1 MVFGF
6 NHNFRYKGGVYHVQT
21 EDGGEKNPQVVTLL
35 YHGGTILAS
44 TKTSYADQL
53 GVDQLEKR
61 VEELM
66 KQQHRDMLRRLKEG
80 EFDGRIENLKFAAA
94 TELPGASASGLPAD
108 PAPSAP
114 SPVAPVAPVAP
125 VPIPAPVSSP
135 LSPPAPATPVPV
147 PAIAPVVAASPAV
160 QPKAPN
166 PAAEPSLDDII
177 LSYLMGEDP

>member
-53 GVDQLEKR
+53 GVDQLEKQ

-66 KQQHRDMLRRLKEG
+66 KRQHRDMLRRLKEG

-94 TELPGASASGLPAD
+94 TELPGASASGIPAD
-108 PAPSAP
+108 PAPAAP
-114 SPVAPVAPVAP
+114 SPAAP
-125 VPIPAPVSSP
+125 VPLNPSPVSSP
-135 LSPPAPATPVPV
+135 PSPAPVPPPAPAKPISV
-147 PAIAPVVAASPAV
+147 PAPIPVKAASPAV
-160 QPKAPN
+160 KPPPPKPV
-166 PAAEPSLDDII
+166 AETSLDDII

>member
-21 EDGGEKNPQVVTLL
+21 EDSGDKNPQVVTLL

-53 GVDQLEKR
+53 GVDQLEKQ

-94 TELPGASASGLPAD
+94 TELPGAPVSGVAAD
-108 PAPSAP
+108 PAPSPA
-114 SPVAPVAPVAP
+114 
-125 VPIPAPVSSP
+125 APVSVPPAASFPPSP
-135 LSPPAPATPVPV
+135 AVSPPAPAKPVPV
-147 PAIAPVVAASPAV
+147 PATAPVVPASPAV
-160 QPKAPN
+160 KSPAPK

-177 LSYLMGEDP
+177 LSYLMGEDS

>member
-53 GVDQLEKR
+53 GVDQLEKQ

-66 KQQHRDMLRRLKEG
+66 KHQHRDMLRRLKEG

-94 TELPGASASGLPAD
+94 TELPGASAPGVAAD
-108 PAPSAP
+108 PALAAP
-114 SPVAPVAPVAP
+114 SPAAPGSVPSAVSSVPSPAP
-125 VPIPAPVSSP
+125 VP
-135 LSPPAPATPVPV
+135 PPAPAQPAPV
-147 PAIAPVVAASPAV
+147 PAALPAAADSKAV
-160 QPKAPN
+160 KPPTPK

-177 LSYLMGEDP
+177 LSYLMGEDS

>member
-21 EDGGEKNPQVVTLL
+21 EDGGEKSPQVVTLL

-66 KQQHRDMLRRLKEG
+66 KRQHRGMLRRLKEG

-94 TELPGASASGLPAD
+94 TELPGTPAPGASTD
-108 PAPSAP
+108 PAPLDP
-114 SPVAPVAPVAP
+114 AP
-125 VPIPAPVSSP
+125 VP
-135 LSPPAPATPVPV
+135 SPPSPPPVPPPPPATPISV
-147 PAIAPVVAASPAV
+147 PAAIPVKAASPAAKPPA
-160 QPKAPN
+160 PK
-166 PAAEPSLDDII
+166 PAAEPCLDDII

>member
-21 EDGGEKNPQVVTLL
+21 EDGGEKSPQVVTLL

-66 KQQHRDMLRRLKEG
+66 KRQHRDMLRRLKEG

-94 TELPGASASGLPAD
+94 TELPGVPAPGTSTG

-114 SPVAPVAPVAP
+114 SPAPLDPAP
-125 VPIPAPVSSP
+125 VPSP
-135 LSPPAPATPVPV
+135 PSPPAVFPPPPAKPISIPTTIPVT
-147 PAIAPVVAASPAV
+147 AASPAAKPPA
-160 QPKAPN
+160 PK
-166 PAAEPSLDDII
+166 PAAEPCLDDII
-177 LSYLMGEDP
+177 LSYLMGEDS

>member
-44 TKTSYADQL
+44 TKTSYADQR
-53 GVDQLEKR
+53 GVEQLEKR

-80 EFDGRIENLKFAAA
+80 EFDGRIENLRFAAA
-94 TELPGASASGLPAD
+94 TQLSGASGPGAAPASAASVSSPSCATPAG
-108 PAPSAP
+108 PAPTPEISAEVVR
-114 SPVAPVAPVAP
+114 PVAPPAAGPAPVA
-125 VPIPAPVSSP
+125 
-135 LSPPAPATPVPV
+135 
-147 PAIAPVVAASPAV
+147 AASPTV
-160 QPKAPN
+160 KPP
-166 PAAEPSLDDII
+166 PAKVPEDPSLDDII
-177 LSYLMGEDP
+177 LSYLMGEDS

>member
-21 EDGGEKNPQVVTLL
+21 EDGGEKSPQVVTLL

-53 GVDQLEKR
+53 GVDQLEKQ

-66 KQQHRDMLRRLKEG
+66 KRQHRDMLRRLKEG

-94 TELPGASASGLPAD
+94 TELPGAPAPGIPAD
-108 PAPSAP
+108 PAPPA
-114 SPVAPVAPVAP
+114 AAP
-125 VPIPAPVSSP
+125 VPLDPSPVSSP
-135 LSPPAPATPVPV
+135 PSPPPVSPPVPAKPISGPATIPVTAATPVAKPPAP
-147 PAIAPVVAASPAV
+147 
-160 QPKAPN
+160 K

-177 LSYLMGEDP
+177 LSYLMGEDS

>member
-94 TELPGASASGLPAD
+94 TELPGVSAPGIAAGPVPPTPSPA
-108 PAPSAP
+108 ALNP
-114 SPVAPVAPVAP
+114 SPVLSPPSPAP
-125 VPIPAPVSSP
+125 VP
-135 LSPPAPATPVPV
+135 PPAPAKPMPV
-147 PAIAPVVAASPAV
+147 PATAPVVAASPEV
-160 QPKAPN
+160 KSPPSK

>member
-21 EDGGEKNPQVVTLL
+21 EDSGEKNPQVVTLL

-53 GVDQLEKR
+53 GVDQLEKQ

-94 TELPGASASGLPAD
+94 TELPVAPVSGVAAD
-108 PAPSAP
+108 PSPAAP
-114 SPVAPVAPVAP
+114 SPA
-125 VPIPAPVSSP
+125 APVSVPPAASSP
-135 LSPPAPATPVPV
+135 PSPAVSPPAPAQPVPV
-147 PAIAPVVAASPAV
+147 PATAPVVTASPAV
-160 QPKAPN
+160 KPPAPKPV
-166 PAAEPSLDDII
+166 AEPSLDDII
-177 LSYLMGEDP
+177 LSYLMGEDS

>member
-44 TKTSYADQL
+44 TKTSYADLL

-80 EFDGRIENLKFAAA
+80 EFDGRIENLKFTAA
-94 TELPGASASGLPAD
+94 TELPAD

-114 SPVAPVAPVAP
+114 ALAPPVPLSPAP
-125 VPIPAPVSSP
+125 VPPPLSPAPV
-135 LSPPAPATPVPV
+135 SPPAPAR
-147 PAIAPVVAASPAV
+147 PAPAAAPTPAV
-160 QPKAPN
+160 TPAPPKPV
-166 PAAEPSLDDII
+166 AEPSLDDII

>member
-21 EDGGEKNPQVVTLL
+21 EDSGDKNPQVVTLL

-53 GVDQLEKR
+53 DVDQLEKR

-94 TELPGASASGLPAD
+94 TELPGVAAA
-108 PAPSAP
+108 PAPAAPAPAVPVPLSP
-114 SPVAPVAPVAP
+114 SPVPPPLSPAP
-125 VPIPAPVSSP
+125 VPPPAPAKPAPVS
-135 LSPPAPATPVPV
+135 AT
-147 PAIAPVVAASPAV
+147 APVAAASPAV
-160 QPKAPN
+160 KPAAAK

-177 LSYLMGEDP
+177 LSYLMGEDS

>member
-21 EDGGEKNPQVVTLL
+21 EDSGEKNPQVVTLL

-53 GVDQLEKR
+53 GVDQLEKQ

-94 TELPGASASGLPAD
+94 TELPGAPVSGVAAD
-108 PAPSAP
+108 PAPAAP
-114 SPVAPVAPVAP
+114 SPA
-125 VPIPAPVSSP
+125 APVSVPPAASSP
-135 LSPPAPATPVPV
+135 PSPAVSPPAPAQPVPV
-147 PAIAPVVAASPAV
+147 PATAPVVPASPAV
-160 QPKAPN
+160 KPPAPK

-177 LSYLMGEDP
+177 LSYLMGEDS